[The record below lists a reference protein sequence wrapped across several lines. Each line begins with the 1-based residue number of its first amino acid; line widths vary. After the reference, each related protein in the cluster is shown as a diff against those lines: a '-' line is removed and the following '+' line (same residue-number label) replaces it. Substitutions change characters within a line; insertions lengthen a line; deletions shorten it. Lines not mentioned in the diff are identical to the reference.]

1 MTSNDYAKPVV
12 GQATTTRLT
21 DYFGIAAF
29 VVEGILVGRARMGRP
44 GTEATNQE
52 NTGLTSVDRSTVA
65 TLITYNTRIQLS
77 HLRRIYHFQ
86 NLKCWFAATV
96 FGNNG
101 GLIATGRGLRLV
113 MLQCMNV

>member
-52 NTGLTSVDRSTVA
+52 
-65 TLITYNTRIQLS
+65 TRD
-77 HLRRIYHFQ
+77 
-86 NLKCWFAATV
+86 
-96 FGNNG
+96 
-101 GLIATGRGLRLV
+101 
-113 MLQCMNV
+113 